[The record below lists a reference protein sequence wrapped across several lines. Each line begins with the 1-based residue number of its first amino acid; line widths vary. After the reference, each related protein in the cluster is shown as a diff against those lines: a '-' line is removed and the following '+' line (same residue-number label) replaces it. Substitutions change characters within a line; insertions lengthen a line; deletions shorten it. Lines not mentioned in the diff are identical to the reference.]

1 MKTRATLLLLW
12 VSLGLWAQA
21 PDNFKYQAVLRDA
34 SGNVKANTA
43 TTIVLSLLEGSVS
56 GTPVYTETHAVTTN
70 EFGLVNLT
78 VGNGTNKIGNLGTID
93 WSANSYFL
101 NVKVDGTDF
110 GTSQLMSVPYA
121 LYAKTA
127 GNGFSGNYND
137 LTNKPAAATVTE
149 TGLMSATDK
158 TKLEGIAAGAE
169 VNVNADWTATTGDGL
184 ILNKPVLFSGSFAD
198 LINKPTTIIGYGIT
212 DAFSGSYSDLTN
224 KPTLFD
230 GTWYSLTG
238 KPTFATVA
246 TSGSYN
252 DLLNKPTLFSGAFA
266 DLTGK
271 PTTIIGYGI
280 TDAYTKTNLQTSGEA
295 QLHWLNLTSK
305 PNLLD
310 EDGSN
315 DVLLTGNQTIN
326 GTKTFSSLLAAASN
340 LTVAGTSTLTGNLT
354 VNSTASIAGNVT
366 MQGSV
371 SVGNQ
376 LTIGNGLSITTGGIN
391 MNNNN
396 RITNLL
402 DPTANQEAAT
412 KKYVDDRDVNDVTLN
427 TTQTVSGSKT
437 FSSEIVATNGI
448 SSSIA
453 GTTGNALYVNASSA
467 TGGTNAV
474 YARNVS
480 SSGIALQALVNST
493 SGTTYGVRSTVMS
506 PDGFAG
512 FFAGGKNY
520 FGGNVGI
527 GTTTPR
533 TALDVNGEGN
543 FIEVNATDRI
553 GVGTMSPRTP
563 LDVRGD
569 ASVEG
574 LEVYGDAL
582 LRGNSWAASSF
593 KVGGSTTSVVILE
606 IRQLVGTVDCVTSL
620 DWAEITLPSGWTN
633 SNTRILSAN
642 VLTSNGNLRGVN
654 YYIDT
659 DNIIHL
665 DACGIAGVDGAGI
678 RIVMMKIQ

>member
-78 VGNGTNKIGNLGTID
+78 VGNGTNKIGNMGTID

-198 LINKPTTIIGYGIT
+198 LTSKPTTISGYCIT

-230 GTWYSLTG
+230 GTWNSLTG
-238 KPTFATVA
+238 KPTFSTVA
-246 TSGSYN
+246 TSGSYT
-252 DLLNKPTLFSGAFA
+252 DLLNKPTLFSGVFA

-280 TDAYTKTNLQTSGEA
+280 TDAYTKTNLQTSGQA
-295 QLHWLNLTSK
+295 Q
-305 PNLLD
+305 
-310 EDGSN
+310 
-315 DVLLTGNQTIN
+315 
-326 GTKTFSSLLAAASN
+326 
-340 LTVAGTSTLTGNLT
+340 
-354 VNSTASIAGNVT
+354 
-366 MQGSV
+366 
-371 SVGNQ
+371 
-376 LTIGNGLSITTGGIN
+376 
-391 MNNNN
+391 
-396 RITNLL
+396 
-402 DPTANQEAAT
+402 
-412 KKYVDDRDVNDVTLN
+412 
-427 TTQTVSGSKT
+427 
-437 FSSEIVATNGI
+437 
-448 SSSIA
+448 
-453 GTTGNALYVNASSA
+453 
-467 TGGTNAV
+467 
-474 YARNVS
+474 
-480 SSGIALQALVNST
+480 
-493 SGTTYGVRSTVMS
+493 VM
-506 PDGFAG
+506 PA
-512 FFAGGKNY
+512 
-520 FGGNVGI
+520 
-527 GTTTPR
+527 
-533 TALDVNGEGN
+533 
-543 FIEVNATDRI
+543 
-553 GVGTMSPRTP
+553 
-563 LDVRGD
+563 
-569 ASVEG
+569 
-574 LEVYGDAL
+574 
-582 LRGNSWAASSF
+582 
-593 KVGGSTTSVVILE
+593 
-606 IRQLVGTVDCVTSL
+606 
-620 DWAEITLPSGWTN
+620 TLPME
-633 SNTRILSAN
+633 
-642 VLTSNGNLRGVN
+642 
-654 YYIDT
+654 Y
-659 DNIIHL
+659 
-665 DACGIAGVDGAGI
+665 C
-678 RIVMMKIQ
+678 